1 MKSGDIF
8 DIIYCK
14 MSKKGLFLLIL
25 SISCLTS
32 QAAWWSF
39 GSDEEEKKPPKV
51 SELMR
56 PVTRLIDQASEQ
68 QADGKPIE
76 AVETYRKALAELNR
90 IAAADPERLK
100 KPEFTT
106 VRTKR
111 AYVSAMIDSL
121 LIEDA
126 KRSAK
131 AISVTDT
138 AALERQFAKESGQPL
153 PPEVKPE
160 EPQAAPASKAVTPKA
175 STSKASS
182 TAQSASQA
190 TKTAATATS
199 KKPEAQVR
207 KASPQVK
214 RDRVAEL
221 KKILAKN
228 PKDKRARILLA
239 NEDLKKKDYEAAEL
253 TLQGVLADYP
263 KDVGAMNLLAMV
275 QLSAGNTT
283 EAQNLLNEVIISNPK
298 SYYAYYNMAKLI
310 LRTQKDDSAKLT
322 AGRYYRT
329 GRTYASGPVDDYL
342 EARTK

>member
-1 MKSGDIF
+1 MT
-8 DIIYCK
+8 
-14 MSKKGLFLLIL
+14 KKGLFLLFL
-25 SISCLTS
+25 AISCLTC
-32 QAAWWSF
+32 QAAWWPF
-39 GSDEEEKKPPKV
+39 GSSEEEEKKPPRV

-68 QADGKPIE
+68 QADGKPME

-100 KPEFTT
+100 KPEFAT

-126 KRSAK
+126 KKSAK

-138 AALERQFAKESGQPL
+138 GSLERQFAKESGKAL
-153 PPEVKPE
+153 PPEVQPE
-160 EPQAAPASKAVTPKA
+160 EPKPAPAPKVTPQKKSTPPAA
-175 STSKASS
+175 SAPK
-182 TAQSASQA
+182 TAQS
-190 TKTAATATS
+190 TK
-199 KKPEAQVR
+199 
-207 KASPQVK
+207 KASAAPEKKTEKPAEQMRTTPSQPK

-221 KKILAKN
+221 KKTLAAN

-239 NEDLKKKDYEAAEL
+239 NEDLKKKDYEAAVL

-275 QLSAGNTT
+275 QLSAGNTV
-283 EAQNLLNEVIISNPK
+283 EAQNLLNEVIVSNPK

-310 LRTQKDDSAKLT
+310 LRTQKDDSAKVT
-322 AGRYYRT
+322 AGRYYQT
-329 GRTYASGPVDDYL
+329 GRMYANGPVDDYL
-342 EARTK
+342 EAKTK